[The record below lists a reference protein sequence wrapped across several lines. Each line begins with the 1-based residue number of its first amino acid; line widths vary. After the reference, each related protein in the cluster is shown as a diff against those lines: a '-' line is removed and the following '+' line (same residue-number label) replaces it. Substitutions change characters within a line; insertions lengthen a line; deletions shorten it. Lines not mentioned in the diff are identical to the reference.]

1 MQLLGGCIRRR
12 CGRSWHQLEVV
23 LSVPAHFLRT
33 AALMDAVRDVYARA
47 TAHARAPVTT
57 WMFEDWFGSET
68 VWRDMPEEITSR
80 LNDVFDAGGS
90 EVTMRAGSADD
101 DLEWDFDLV
110 EMTQS
115 TYRGLRRVMWRRI
128 RRITWQPSAW
138 EDGAMSM

>member
-1 MQLLGGCIRRR
+1 
-12 CGRSWHQLEVV
+12 
-23 LSVPAHFLRT
+23 
-33 AALMDAVRDVYARA
+33 
-47 TAHARAPVTT
+47 
-57 WMFEDWFGSET
+57 MFEDWFGSET

>member
-1 MQLLGGCIRRR
+1 MRFVMATRAR
-12 CGRSWHQLEVV
+12 
-23 LSVPAHFLRT
+23 PRT
-33 AALMDAVRDVYARA
+33 
-47 TAHARAPVTT
+47 RAPVTT